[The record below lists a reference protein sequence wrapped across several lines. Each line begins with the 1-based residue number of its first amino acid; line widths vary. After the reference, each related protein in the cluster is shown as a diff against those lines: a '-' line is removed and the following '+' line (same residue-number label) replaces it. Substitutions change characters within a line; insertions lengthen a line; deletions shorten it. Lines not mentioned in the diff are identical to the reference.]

1 MLVALTTLGCKVNQ
15 SETEALARRFLAA
28 GHHLTAFDAAADVYV
43 INTCTVTHVA
53 DHKSRQFIRR
63 AAARPGALVV
73 VTGCYA
79 ATAAAE
85 IAAIPGVGLVVGQAD
100 KERLVELVEGLR
112 GHAQGPTPSSATAV
126 PAARTRAFIKVQ
138 DGCDSFCTYCIVPF
152 ARGAPRSVPL
162 AEVLAQVQERVA
174 AGCVEVVLT
183 GVHLGLYGQETPL
196 GLRQLVTAVLAETP
210 IRRLRLSSIEPQD
223 LLGLGEEDLAAF
235 FDLWQE
241 RRLCRHLH
249 LPLQSGCSATLQRMG
264 RRYTAADYA
273 RLVAAA
279 RQAIPDLAVTTD
291 VIVGFP
297 GESDAE
303 FQASYDFAAALGCA
317 KIHVFRF
324 SPRQGTAAARMEP
337 VSARTMKERSAAM
350 LALSEKGAAAFRRA
364 FLGRTMEVL
373 WEEKVRSK
381 RQGAG
386 GQVEAPPAA
395 YNVWTGLTDN
405 YLRVYAASAADLTN
419 RLWPARLLAPHA
431 DGLWGEVNVKRE
443 DVKREPYG

>member
-43 INTCTVTHVA
+43 INTCTVTHIA
-53 DHKSRQFIRR
+53 DHKSRQLIRR

-79 ATAAAE
+79 TTAAEE

-100 KERLVELVEGLR
+100 KERLVEMVEKLR
-112 GHAQGPTPSSATAV
+112 GKGPALSPVAAAPSS
-126 PAARTRAFIKVQ
+126 RTRAFIKVQ
-138 DGCDSFCTYCIVPF
+138 DGCDSFCTYCIVPL

-162 AEVLAQVQERVA
+162 AEVLAQVQERSA

-196 GLRQLVTAVLAETP
+196 GLRELVAAVLAETP

-223 LLGLGEEDLAAF
+223 LLGLGEEALAAF
-235 FDLWQE
+235 FALWQDP
-241 RRLCRHLH
+241 RLCCHLH

-264 RRYTAADYA
+264 RRYTAEDYA
-273 RLVAAA
+273 RLVTAA
-279 RQAIPDLAVTTD
+279 RRAIPDLAVTTD

-297 GESDAE
+297 GESEAE
-303 FQASYDFAAALGCA
+303 FQESYSFAAALSLA
-317 KIHVFRF
+317 RIHVFRF
-324 SPRQGTAAARMEP
+324 SPRRGTAAARMEP
-337 VSARTMKERSAAM
+337 VSARTIKERSVAM
-350 LALSEKGAAAFRRA
+350 LALSTRGAAAFQRA

-373 WEEKVRSK
+373 WEEEVRGK
-381 RQGAG
+381 RKGRG
-386 GQVEAPPAA
+386 GDKEMPPTPYA
-395 YNVWTGLTDN
+395 VWTGLTDN

-419 RLWPARLLAPHA
+419 RLWPTHLLATHA
-431 DGLWGEVNVKRE
+431 DGLWGELVRI
-443 DVKREPYG
+443 GS

>member
-1 MLVALTTLGCKVNQ
+1 MRIALTTLGCKVNQ

-43 INTCTVTHVA
+43 INTCTVTHIA
-53 DHKSRQFIRR
+53 DHKSRQLIRR

-79 ATAAAE
+79 TIAAAE

-112 GHAQGPTPSSATAV
+112 GHRQGLAPSTTTSAPSS
-126 PAARTRAFIKVQ
+126 RTRAFIKVQ

-162 AEVLAQVQERVA
+162 AEVLAQVQERAA

-183 GVHLGLYGQETPL
+183 GVHLGLYGQEALL
-196 GLRQLVTAVLAETP
+196 GLRDLVAAVLAETP

-223 LLGLGEEDLAAF
+223 LLGLGEEALAAF
-235 FDLWQE
+235 FALWQDP
-241 RRLCRHLH
+241 RLCRHLH
-249 LPLQSGCSATLQRMG
+249 LPLQSGCAATLQRMG
-264 RRYTAADYA
+264 RRYTANDYA
-273 RLVAAA
+273 RLVAVA
-279 RQAIPDLAVTTD
+279 RRAIPDLAVTTD

-324 SPRQGTAAARMEP
+324 SPRRGTAAAHLAP
-337 VSARTMKERSAAM
+337 VDARTMKERSAAM
-350 LALSEKGAAAFRRA
+350 LSLSAAGAAAFWRA
-364 FLGRTMEVL
+364 FVGRTMEVL
-373 WEEKVRSK
+373 WEEK
-381 RQGAG
+381 AG
-386 GQVEAPPAA
+386 KQKPVFSEKTGF
-395 YNVWTGLTDN
+395 YVWTGLTDN
-405 YLRVYAASAADLTN
+405 YLRVYAASATDLTN
-419 RLWPARLLAPHA
+419 RLWPTRLLATHA
-431 DGLWGEVNVKRE
+431 DGLWGELG
-443 DVKREPYG
+443 EP

>member
-1 MLVALTTLGCKVNQ
+1 QL
-15 SETEALARRFLAA
+15 
-28 GHHLTAFDAAADVYV
+28 
-43 INTCTVTHVA
+43 
-53 DHKSRQFIRR
+53 IRR
-63 AAARPGALVV
+63 AAAHAGALVV

-79 ATAAAE
+79 TTAAEE

-112 GHAQGPTPSSATAV
+112 GRGQGPTLSLATAA

-162 AEVLAQVQERVA
+162 AAVLAQVQERAA

-183 GVHLGLYGQETPL
+183 GVHLGLYGQETAL

-223 LLGLGEEDLAAF
+223 LLAMGGEELAAF
-235 FDLWQE
+235 FALWQD

-249 LPLQSGCSATLQRMG
+249 LPLQSGCAATLQRMG
-264 RRYTAADYA
+264 RRYTAEDYA

-279 RQAIPDLAVTTD
+279 RRAIPDLAVTTD

-297 GESDAE
+297 GESEAE
-303 FQASYDFAAALGCA
+303 FRASYDFAAALGCA
-317 KIHVFRF
+317 KLHVFRF
-324 SPRQGTAAARMEP
+324 SPRRGTAAACLAP
-337 VSARTMKERSAAM
+337 VKARTMKERSAAM
-350 LALSEKGAAAFRRA
+350 LALSEEGAAAFRRA

-373 WEEKVRSK
+373 WEEKARKQKPVFSEK
-381 RQGAG
+381 TGF
-386 GQVEAPPAA
+386 
-395 YNVWTGLTDN
+395 YVWTGLTDN

-419 RLWPARLLAPHA
+419 RLWPAHLLATHA
-431 DGLWGEVNVKRE
+431 DGLWGELNVKRE
-443 DVKREPYG
+443 DVKREP